1 MPKRRITCT
10 DGTVFAYDAALL
22 ATGGVPKRADIPG
35 AGLGNI
41 FVLRSRADS
50 EAILA
55 QAERSARAVILG
67 ASFIGMEVAASLRER
82 GLDVTVIGIRWS
94 R

>member
-1 MPKRRITCT
+1 
-10 DGTVFAYDAALL
+10 
-22 ATGGVPKRADIPG
+22 
-35 AGLGNI
+35 
-41 FVLRSRADS
+41 
-50 EAILA
+50 
-55 QAERSARAVILG
+55 VILG